1 MLKTTMRIAA
11 VGGIAA
17 MLAAA
22 CSSSK
27 SSSSSSS
34 ASSSATTTANGGKT
48 VKVGFFGAL
57 TGPNSPQLGI
67 NIRDGVKLAI
77 DQYNRKGAGPKV
89 EEVDYD
95 SQGDPSIAPSQA
107 QKAVSDGTV
116 AIVGPAFSG
125 ESKAVDDTFEQ
136 AKIVSVTP
144 SATAAVLAT
153 HGWKYWH
160 RIVATDDFQGPAD
173 VKWLTKKLGAKKV
186 GVIDDKSDYGKG
198 LADTVRQGLPA
209 AGATVVSD
217 SIDPKS
223 QDFSSTVNAMH
234 SANVNAIFY
243 GGYYA
248 DLARLMKQL
257 RDGGVAAPI
266 VSDDG
271 SSDNKLL
278 AGANATE
285 ANVYTTCACL
295 IATADPAA
303 TDFVTAYKA
312 AMNADPGTYSTE
324 GYDAANLILDAI
336 GAGYTTGPSI
346 DAYINGSS
354 YSFKGLSKTITFD
367 SKGEVPGGVIDIYQ
381 GKAGALVL
389 LGQVDKLVG

>member
-295 IATADPAA
+295 IATA
-303 TDFVTAYKA
+303 
-312 AMNADPGTYSTE
+312 
-324 GYDAANLILDAI
+324 
-336 GAGYTTGPSI
+336 
-346 DAYINGSS
+346 
-354 YSFKGLSKTITFD
+354 
-367 SKGEVPGGVIDIYQ
+367 
-381 GKAGALVL
+381 
-389 LGQVDKLVG
+389 